1 MESCHAPAA
10 TRADAARAGAGGCR
24 RRRRHRYG
32 QSARKYQQ
40 SRARMSRY
48 EYMDDYD
55 EEEEEEVNPSLEA
68 IENEV
73 IESVKRGRDKRD
85 WPPKWSGPIVGF
97 GTLWYVSF
105 FFS

>member
-1 MESCHAPAA
+1 MRRLPPALMLLVLA
-10 TRADAARAGAGGCR
+10 LAAVADA
-24 RRRRHRYG
+24 RRHRYG

-55 EEEEEEVNPSLEA
+55 EEEEEVNPSLEA

-73 IESVKRGRDKRD
+73 IESVKKGRDKRD
-85 WPPKWSGPIVGF
+85 WPPKWTGPIVGF